1 MTTLERLQELLV
13 KDHKLDIATL
23 TPETPE
29 TPFEALG
36 IDSLGMAELLFN
48 VEDEFRIKLPSEPVA
63 LPTIADV
70 ACYIDDLADKQR
82 PAAATDSADM
92 SEPAHVSSPTA

>member
-1 MTTLERLQELLV
+1 MPTLDRLQALLV
-13 KDHKLDIATL
+13 KDYKLDVTAL
-23 TPETPE
+23 TPE

-48 VEDEFRIKLPSEPVA
+48 VEDEFKIKLPSEPVP

-70 ACYIDDLADKQR
+70 VQYIDGLVAAQHGAGIADAADAAHETHASPP
-82 PAAATDSADM
+82 PA
-92 SEPAHVSSPTA
+92 